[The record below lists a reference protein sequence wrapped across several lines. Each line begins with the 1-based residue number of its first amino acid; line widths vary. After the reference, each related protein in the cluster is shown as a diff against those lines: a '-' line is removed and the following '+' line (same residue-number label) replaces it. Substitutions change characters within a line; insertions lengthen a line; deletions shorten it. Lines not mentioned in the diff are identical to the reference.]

1 MAQPLRTNSPMTSI
15 DTKVIEVELNEL
27 RHHLE
32 QEVKKRTEQLT
43 RCITLLESCNATL
56 CDKLELARTEL
67 AALKQQLAVQVVQ
80 PDPVAQTN
88 DGDMRSDNIGKPIRS
103 LQWHAEW
110 QQDQAVL
117 LNS

>member
-15 DTKVIEVELNEL
+15 DTRVIEVELNEL

-56 CDKLELARTEL
+56 CDKLALAHKKF
-67 AALKQQLAVQVVQ
+67 AALRRQPARILLIFKNTKPNDRAVRLYIM
-80 PDPVAQTN
+80 N
-88 DGDMRSDNIGKPIRS
+88 N
-103 LQWHAEW
+103 
-110 QQDQAVL
+110 
-117 LNS
+117 